1 MTPALL
7 DDVLAFADH
16 VGLKTRARVRDTSL
30 SEMPREATEGASS
43 GKSTVNPSFRARFAL
58 RAYQPSAQRVYQPS
72 ALPQGRS

>member
-43 GKSTVNPSFRARFAL
+43 GKSTLKRDRLVEGEAR
-58 RAYQPSAQRVYQPS
+58 SAVSDR
-72 ALPQGRS
+72 